1 MVYFSDIGL
10 RNYMLGIFG
19 NLVRP
24 DDLGLAFQNLVFL
37 IGWVEGFEPS
47 TPGATAQSNILYLF
61 LSSFISFHPT
71 LYFPRPHK

>member
-19 NLVRP
+19 NLGRP

-37 IGWVEGFEPS
+37 IGWVI
-47 TPGATAQSNILYLF
+47 TLALDTHSNA
-61 LSSFISFHPT
+61 
-71 LYFPRPHK
+71 K